1 MSYGNEKTIGR
12 AVRDLIG
19 NKTVKREEL
28 FIVTKVANNYHT
40 RENALKSVN
49 ISLNNLG
56 LDYIDLVLIH
66 WPFAVAEND
75 PDPSNITDKT
85 IFSDID
91 YLETWKGL
99 EDAHTKGLAL
109 SIGVSNFNHLQLE
122 RVIKNAK
129 VKPVMNQVRIVIN

>member
-66 WPFAVAEND
+66 WPFAVKQGDD
-75 PDPSNITDKT
+75 PRPKDKDNKT
-85 IFSDID
+85 IYSDID

-99 EDAHTKGLAL
+99 EDVHAKGLVK

-122 RVIKNAK
+122 RVLQNSKIKPA
-129 VKPVMNQVRIVIN
+129 MNQVKF